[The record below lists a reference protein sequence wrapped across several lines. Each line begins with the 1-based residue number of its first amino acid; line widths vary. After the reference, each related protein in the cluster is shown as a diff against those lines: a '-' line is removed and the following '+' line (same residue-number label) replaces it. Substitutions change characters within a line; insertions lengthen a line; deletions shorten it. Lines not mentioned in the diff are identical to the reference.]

1 MMNSRLTQLVRDDK
15 GQTAIEYALI
25 VGLVLTILIA
35 VVGIVLPLV
44 SGSIGGVNTALVDD
58 NSQSLPTVVSSE
70 VSTRAWTR
78 SLYFIPLLIVGVSGL
93 WALFRVEKKRS
104 VRRVVKT
111 RKKTADQ
118 LRCEQRRIATAM
130 RSNRHHPSWAL
141 QLSHVMETVN
151 EVLPPTA
158 SRESVIESLR
168 CSPSAVVIIE
178 PADDDTVGV
187 ISHVELLASSGTIAR
202 EIAIPAVMLPE
213 NTMVSAAVRMIQCDG
228 IDKVVV
234 TRERKVA
241 GVVTQRELNSTLLT
255 SLQLISEIDEE
266 YRQILLRTVSQ

>member
-1 MMNSRLTQLVRDDK
+1 MMNSRLTHLARNDQ

-25 VGLVLTILIA
+25 VGLVLTILIS
-35 VVGIVLPLV
+35 VVGIVAPLV
-44 SGSIGGVNTALVDD
+44 SGSFGGINTALVDD
-58 NSQSLPTVVSSE
+58 NSETIPDAISSE
-70 VSTRAWTR
+70 VSTRLWTR

-93 WALFRVEKKRS
+93 WALFRVEKSRS

-111 RKKTADQ
+111 RKKTPDQ

-158 SRESVIESLR
+158 SRESVIQSLR
-168 CSPSAVVIIE
+168 CSPSAVVLVE
-178 PADDDTVGV
+178 AADNDTVGV
-187 ISHVELLASSGTIAR
+187 ISRVELLSSSATMAR
-202 EIAIPAVMLPE
+202 EIATPAVMLPE
-213 NTMVSAAVRMIQCDG
+213 NTMVSAAVRTLQCEG

-234 TRERKVA
+234 TRDRKVA

-255 SLQLISEIDEE
+255 ALQLISEIDEE